1 MIGKIIHMNGLIMKI
16 PDEIV
21 EFCHNWFSEH
31 GCIGPYL
38 LCRKFKIKPD
48 LATKILKF
56 LKYPENV
63 LKNKK
68 VDTFKIWCEANGVPI
83 RRPRGKMA
91 SRISVRRLC
100 RSQAMGTG

>member
-1 MIGKIIHMNGLIMKI
+1 MKI

-68 VDTFKIWCEANGVPI
+68 VDTFKIWCEAHGVSTRKPK
-83 RRPRGKMA
+83 GKKA
-91 SRISVRRLC
+91 SRYSVNEYGH
-100 RSQAMGTG
+100 SQAIRN